1 MKKISELLISQKW
14 SQKGLGSLPILILRT
29 NLFNPLNQFPLASH
43 QDTLLQCTFQTTLL
57 NLWDVKIE
65 ALKID

>member
-1 MKKISELLISQKW
+1 MKKISELLILQKW
-14 SQKGLGSLPILILRT
+14 FQKGLSSLPIYILRT
-29 NLFNPLNQFPLASH
+29 NLFNPLNQFHLVFH
-43 QDTLLQCTFQTTLL
+43 QDTLSQCIFQTTLL